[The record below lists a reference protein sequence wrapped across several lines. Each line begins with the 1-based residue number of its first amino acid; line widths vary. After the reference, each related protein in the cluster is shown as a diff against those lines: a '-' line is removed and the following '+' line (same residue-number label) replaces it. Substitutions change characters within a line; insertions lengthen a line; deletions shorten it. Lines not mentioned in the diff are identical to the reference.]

1 MRPSQ
6 TLKKDP
12 PPKTSRNGF
21 LTFRY
26 VWVFAFEDEAQPI
39 YDQAGKFASTNEVEK
54 VISK

>member
-1 MRPSQ
+1 M
-6 TLKKDP
+6 KKDP
-12 PPKTSRNGF
+12 PSKNLQKWLPFRKPF
-21 LTFRY
+21 QTFRY